1 MPPSVISFFADC
13 PICNKKVSGVTTILG
28 RPELMEALARNADVR
43 VVHMAD
49 VGDHQWSL
57 GDREKSNLRKQMA
70 EGLV

>member
-13 PICNKKVSGVTTILG
+13 PICNRKVSGVTPILG
-28 RPELMEALARNADVR
+28 RAELTEVLARNGDVR

-49 VGDHQWSL
+49 ADHKWSL
-57 GDREKSNLRKQMA
+57 GDKEKANLRKQMA